1 MYTTDAMISDN
12 PWEARVRLVPVR
24 EHTFLMQGGSSSG
37 ELVVFR
43 ADAQGRVTGMKFA
56 TSSMVLP
63 KRQGT

>member
-1 MYTTDAMISDN
+1 M
-12 PWEARVRLVPVR
+12 PVR
-24 EHTFLMQGGSSSG
+24 DHTFRMEGGSSSG

-43 ADAQGRVTGMKFA
+43 ADAQGHVTGMKVA